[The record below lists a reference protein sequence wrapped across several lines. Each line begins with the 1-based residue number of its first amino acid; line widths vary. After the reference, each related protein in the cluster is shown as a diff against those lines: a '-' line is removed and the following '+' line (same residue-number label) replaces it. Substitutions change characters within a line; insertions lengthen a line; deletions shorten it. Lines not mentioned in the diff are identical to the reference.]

1 MPATIDPMTDDR
13 AGRLIAAVRKHLGMR
28 QIDLARA
35 ANVDQKVVSL
45 LERGELARVS
55 VDRFRRV
62 RAALKIE
69 PVLELRWR
77 GGLADRL
84 IDRGHARIVEAVVA
98 ELVRL
103 GWECVPEYTFNVF
116 GDRGSVDVL
125 AWHPVRRAV
134 LLIEVKTWLTDLQ
147 AMLSSLS
154 RKVRLVPG
162 LVAEERGWDRLA
174 LGHVVVVLDTR
185 RNRSTVGSHRATF
198 DATFPVGTVDVRAW
212 LRAPTSNLAGLWFLA
227 LRPESPT
234 SRRSRDLRS
243 GLSRSTIGRRS
254 VLRGERRLTAR
265 NSGRGG
271 DL

>member
-62 RAALKIE
+62 CAALKIE

-103 GWECVPEYTFNVF
+103 GWECVPEYTVNVF

-234 SRRSRDLRS
+234 SRRSR
-243 GLSRSTIGRRS
+243 T
-254 VLRGERRLTAR
+254 
-265 NSGRGG
+265 
-271 DL
+271 